1 MKREAFKMYLKPGCE
16 AEYEKRHAAI
26 WPELK
31 ALLSQNGVSDYS
43 IYWDKETNILFAF
56 QKTEGGAGSQD
67 LGNTEIVQ
75 KWWARYDTPE
85 SAVGHAS
92 HAEEALPCGLQ
103 QRIAPPKSLVKEYQE
118 HPDND
123 GRQSN
128 RAYANAIP
136 ALHNLPH
143 K

>member
-75 KWWARYDTPE
+75 KWWDYMADIMEE
-85 SAVGHAS
+85 SGQFTRIHSFAGSIPH
-92 HAEEALPCGLQ
+92 GLSFQ
-103 QRIAPPKSLVKEYQE
+103 
-118 HPDND
+118 
-123 GRQSN
+123 
-128 RAYANAIP
+128 
-136 ALHNLPH
+136 
-143 K
+143 

>member
-1 MKREAFKMYLKPGCE
+1 MYLKPGCE

-75 KWWARYDTPE
+75 KWWDYMADIMEVQAESDMISNYIEMYHLAPAKYMNQKHWLAVPMDGTVRDSKVLDMLDMGYDIVDE
-85 SAVGHAS
+85 
-92 HAEEALPCGLQ
+92 
-103 QRIAPPKSLVKEYQE
+103 QE
-118 HPDND
+118 
-123 GRQSN
+123 
-128 RAYANAIP
+128 
-136 ALHNLPH
+136 